1 MRNLLLATAAVAM
14 IGFAATSRAES
25 VDLALA
31 DMEVITA
38 GAYTRSYGHPTFH
51 FDFMKNGH
59 INFEKYI
66 DVYANFYVN
75 PRIYGNYAD
84 GEAAATAYGENTFT
98 ETLSFGDTVEGYM
111 SKSGSHAIAAS
122 APPYYKPHRPPQC
135 CDVKGRY

>member
-14 IGFAATSRAES
+14 LGAAATSRADS
-25 VDLALA
+25 VDLALG

-38 GAYTRSYGHPTFH
+38 GAYTSSYRYPDFH
-51 FDFMKNGH
+51 FNFSKHGDIDFK
-59 INFEKYI
+59 KYV
-66 DVYANFYVN
+66 DVYADFYVH

>member
-14 IGFAATSRAES
+14 IGVADTGRAES

-38 GAYTRSYGHPTFH
+38 GSYHPSFQ
-51 FDFMKNGH
+51 FDFMKNGR
-59 INFEKYI
+59 INFQKYI
-66 DVYANFYVN
+66 DVYADFYVN

-84 GEAAATAYGENTFT
+84 GEAAATAYGSNTFT
-98 ETLSFGDTVEGYM
+98 ETLSFADTVESYM

-122 APPYYKPHRPPQC
+122 APPYYAPNYPPKC
-135 CDVKGRY
+135 CDGMGRY